1 MNYLII
7 LLAIWVNVNPK
18 LTSKDMPKFVYFIYT
33 EAFAYGAICVVI
45 RIAVIFIVCIYVSR
59 LDLLLAQ

>member
-1 MNYLII
+1 
-7 LLAIWVNVNPK
+7 
-18 LTSKDMPKFVYFIYT
+18 MPKFVYFIYT